1 MVPQPNKSAFRII
14 KNESLLVPGFWKEPQ
29 IPTLNMW
36 KIQMMDSV
44 AYEKMCGRLNF
55 YNDMVNEQWDSLIDI

>member
-1 MVPQPNKSAFRII
+1 M
-14 KNESLLVPGFWKEPQ
+14 PGFWKEPQ

-55 YNDMVNEQWDSLIDI
+55 YNDMVNEQWDSLIDIWLGGTIWLNKETDSLL